1 MVRTAKGLELNM
13 EQLALQHGDAI
24 ALGNASMNS
33 RGDMLGKGGKIIKTR
48 EDLARD
54 YHTKGTNAVKTVPMS
69 TEINKMF
76 EKPKEAKAPVLK
88 TEVKEEVALEELV
101 EDITIENVHEE
112 VDFEVT
118 KKKNKKK
125 K

>member
-1 MVRTAKGLELNM
+1 MVRTSKGRELNM
-13 EQLALQHGDAI
+13 EQLALQHSDAI
-24 ALGNASMNS
+24 ALGNAKMNA
-33 RGDMLGKGGKIIKTR
+33 RGDILSRGGKIIKTR
-48 EDLARD
+48 EALARD

-76 EKPKEAKAPVLK
+76 EKPKKAKAPVLK
-88 TEVKEEVALEELV
+88 TEVKEVALEELV

-112 VDFEVT
+112 VNVEVT
-118 KKKNKKK
+118 KKQNKKK